1 LGNQEAFYEE
11 VELLRMGMFGHG
23 KLIEMGIPGAWRE
36 DQRLRT
42 SLEQTGLQLF
52 IQSTWRSAAGGDAG
66 CIGVTREGPG
76 NLTLFREQK

>member
-42 SLEQTGLQLF
+42 SLGADRIAVIYPKHVEKCC
-52 IQSTWRSAAGGDAG
+52 WR
-66 CIGVTREGPG
+66 
-76 NLTLFREQK
+76 